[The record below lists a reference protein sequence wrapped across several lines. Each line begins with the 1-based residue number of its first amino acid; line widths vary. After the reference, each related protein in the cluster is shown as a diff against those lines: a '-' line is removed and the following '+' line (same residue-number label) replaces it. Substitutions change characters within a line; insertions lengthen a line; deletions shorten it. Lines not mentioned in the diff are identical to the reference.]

1 MSETFNFKNYSIV
14 ASLNERAIYL
24 KIIDNINFLSYEGNV
39 DLKELRVSIDLEG
52 AYKIMINCFKEQ
64 EITYSV
70 IISVNT
76 GVLKLAFNALIGGF
90 LKMNFEV
97 LLREK
102 LMSNDGQLTLNFNK
116 LEQKQAQAIDMLTK
130 KCNNLE
136 GLLAKQ
142 QKQSEQDIQ
151 RLMDII
157 DKMEVFVAPAH
168 HWTHRTHTH
177 ITTNIA
183 STVVTIQNA
192 DTQMFIERN
201 IAAFYKL
208 QKLTIGNFISVSN
221 FKNMSNET
229 VTEIELQCANSGVF
243 TSLEGIN
250 NFPKLETLFVTS
262 APGLN
267 NVVTV
272 LKATTHKIK
281 TLKIQACAQVNVV
294 ELQTYCQ
301 TNGIMLAIS

>member
-1 MSETFNFKNYSIV
+1 MTDTFSTKQYSIATSKGDRTLYIKVVDIV
-14 ASLNERAIYL
+14 AYL
-24 KIIDNINFLSYEGNV
+24 CYEGNLEYKGSSLDDTYTIV
-39 DLKELRVSIDLEG
+39 TKCFADEPDYKYTLSITNG
-52 AYKIMINCFKEQ
+52 TMKIGFSA
-64 EITYSV
+64 T
-70 IISVNT
+70 
-76 GVLKLAFNALIGGF
+76 IGGF
-90 LKMNFEV
+90 FKIAFDAFLK
-97 LLREK
+97 EK
-102 LMSNDGQLTLNFNK
+102 VMSGDGQLTMNFMRLEQHCNK
-116 LEQKQAQAIDMLTK
+116 LEKQ
-130 KCNNLE
+130 LE
-136 GLLAKQ
+136 EQ
-142 QKQSEQDIQ
+142 QKKSEQDIQ

-157 DKMEVFVAPAH
+157 GKMDVFVAPAH

-177 ITTNIA
+177 HTANIA

-208 QKLTIGNFISVSN
+208 QKLTIGNFISMPN
-221 FKNMSNET
+221 LKNMSNAT
-229 VTEIELQCANSGVF
+229 VTEIELQCAGSGTF

-250 NFPKLETLFVTS
+250 NFPNLEILFVTS

-301 TNGIMLAIS
+301 TNKIMLAIS